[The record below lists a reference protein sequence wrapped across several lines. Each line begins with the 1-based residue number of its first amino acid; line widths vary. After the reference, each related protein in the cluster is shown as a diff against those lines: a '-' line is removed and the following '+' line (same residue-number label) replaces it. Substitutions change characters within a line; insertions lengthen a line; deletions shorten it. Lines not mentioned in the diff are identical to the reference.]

1 MWTFSLLNNKRYYI
15 LKFKIV
21 NLLTIQP
28 PYLKSLKGKCM
39 NLSSKLKLQT
49 LTWVKFVTMEP
60 NHRRETFIEERKK
73 KDG

>member
-1 MWTFSLLNNKRYYI
+1 M
-15 LKFKIV
+15 
-21 NLLTIQP
+21 TIQP